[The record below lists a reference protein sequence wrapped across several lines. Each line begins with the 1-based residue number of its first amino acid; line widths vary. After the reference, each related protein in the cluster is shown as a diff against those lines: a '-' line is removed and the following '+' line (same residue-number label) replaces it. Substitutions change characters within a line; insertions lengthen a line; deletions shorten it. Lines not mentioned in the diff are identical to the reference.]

1 MARRRAG
8 LDGLLREHGAE
19 LALVYGF
26 DRSGS
31 AVEWL
36 TGWPVTREAALLL
49 QPGQRDLLFVC
60 FNNHVPNACRLA
72 PGADVRPGNGSA
84 LDAALDA
91 VAARASGRGPARPAR
106 PSRLGVIG
114 PVPARA
120 GDRLAAAAGRIVFLD
135 RGYTQ
140 LRLVKSAEEIGWLRA
155 GAAMTD
161 DAVAALAGAARPGMT
176 EAECCASLEGA
187 YIAAGGLT
195 HIHYL
200 GATAMAAPDLCVPAQ
215 WPSSRRL
222 RAGDVLT
229 CEVSASY
236 HGYPGQLLRTFTI
249 AAPPTP
255 LHADLHAVAEAAFGA
270 MAARLRAG
278 AAADDLAAAAAE
290 VILGAGYTIYDDLV
304 HGYGGGYLPPV
315 ISRAGLESHRAAGSP
330 AGPRAP
336 APGRPPAGSFTLA
349 AGMTLVLQPNVI
361 TPDERAG
368 VQTGELVLVTESGWE
383 PLHRYP
389 RGLARIG
396 G

>member
-1 MARRRAG
+1 MARRREA
-8 LDGLLREHGAE
+8 LTDLLREHGTDQ
-19 LALVYGF
+19 ALVYGF

-49 QPGQRDLLFVC
+49 RPGQRDLLFVC
-60 FNNHVPNACRLA
+60 FNNHVPNARRLA
-72 PGADVRPGNGSA
+72 PDADIRPGNASA
-84 LDAALDA
+84 LEAALDA
-91 VAARASGRGPARPAR
+91 LATRADRRAMAPTPSGPGRPRRPA
-106 PSRLGVIG
+106 RLGVIG

-120 GDRLAAAAGRIVFLD
+120 SDRLAAVGRIVFLD
-135 RGYTQ
+135 REYTA
-140 LRLVKSAEEIGWLRA
+140 LRLVKSAEELARMRT
-155 GAAMTD
+155 GAAMSD
-161 DAVAALAGAARPGMT
+161 DAVAALAAAARPGMT

-200 GATAMAAPDLCVPAQ
+200 GVTAMAEPSLCVPAQ
-215 WPSSRRL
+215 WPSPRRL

-236 HGYPGQLLRTFTI
+236 QGYPGQLLRTFTI
-249 AAPPTP
+249 AAPATP
-255 LHADLHAVAEAAFGA
+255 LYGDLHRVAEAAFGA

-278 AAADDLAAAAAE
+278 AAASDLAAAAAE
-290 VILGAGYTIYDDLV
+290 IILGAGYTIYDDLV
-304 HGYGGGYLPPV
+304 HGFGGGYLPPV
-315 ISRAGLESHRAAGSP
+315 ISRADLESGRTAA
-330 AGPRAP
+330 
-336 APGRPPAGSFTLA
+336 PPARLPSAGNFTFA
-349 AGMTLVLQPNVI
+349 AGMTVVLQPNVI